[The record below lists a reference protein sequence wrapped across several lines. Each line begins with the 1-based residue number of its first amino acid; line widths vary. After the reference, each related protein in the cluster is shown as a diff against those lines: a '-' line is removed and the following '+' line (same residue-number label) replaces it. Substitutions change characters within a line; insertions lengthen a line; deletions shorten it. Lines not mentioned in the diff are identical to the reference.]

1 MLASKR
7 FPEILRSILS
17 DGVDGAILMTIE
29 GSVLASD
36 INLGPESSP
45 ILSETV
51 FAAISSSIWHSY
63 NQGERFV
70 CPELLYVLQI
80 AYRCWF

>member
-29 GSVLASD
+29 GSVLAAD
-36 INLGPESSP
+36 INVGPENAP
-45 ILSETV
+45 MITETV
-51 FAAISSSIWHSY
+51 FAAISSSIWNNYS
-63 NQGERFV
+63 QGIIFSFAALWFSR
-70 CPELLYVLQI
+70 LQPL
-80 AYRCWF
+80 